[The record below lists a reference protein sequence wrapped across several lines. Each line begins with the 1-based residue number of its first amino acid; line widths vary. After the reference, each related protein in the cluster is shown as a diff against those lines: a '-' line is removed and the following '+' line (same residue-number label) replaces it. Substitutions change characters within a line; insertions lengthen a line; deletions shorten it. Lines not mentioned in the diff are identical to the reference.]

1 MLPRSL
7 HLMMQ
12 RLGFDVLPYD
22 ADRFPELRRP
32 TLLRERQIT
41 LVLDVGA
48 NDGSWAERV
57 RRSGYTGRLVSFEPL
72 AAAYRELESRGR
84 LDQGWETSPVALG
97 DTTGTATFHV
107 AGNSSSSSLLP
118 MTGRHIASAPESAYV
133 ATEEVKVRRLDDV
146 ASDRI
151 RPGERVLV
159 GLRPEDLTL
168 TPPATGGPT
177 SAQNRL
183 SGRIVRVTPLGPLWR
198 VGVDCGVRLTA
209 LVTRPAVQTLA
220 LAPGVPVE
228 VTFKATAVHLVR
240 RGASAPF

>member
-32 TLLRERQIT
+32 TLLRERQIN

-48 NDGSWAERV
+48 NDGSWAARV
-57 RRSGYTGRLVSFEPL
+57 RRSGYTGRLVSFEPM
-72 AAAYRELESRGR
+72 AAAYRELASRAR
-84 LDQGWETSPVALG
+84 LDEGWETSQVALG

-151 RPGERVLV
+151 RPGDRVLLKIDV
-159 GLRPEDLTL
+159 QGFELPVLRGAERTLEDVEVIETE
-168 TPPATGGPT
+168 
-177 SAQNRL
+177 L
-183 SGRIVRVTPLGPLWR
+183 SLVELYEGQELIGDVIGYLADHGF
-198 VGVDCGVRLTA
+198 GVRFLEPIFSDPA
-209 LVTRPAVQTLA
+209 SGELLQVDGVFTRP
-220 LAPGVPVE
+220 
-228 VTFKATAVHLVR
+228 R
-240 RGASAPF
+240 